1 MNDFIQALE
10 KTNVSKGGIAVVW
23 LGQAGFMIK
32 NANNLVVTIDPYLS
46 DCAEREF
53 GFKRLS
59 AAVITPELLST
70 DVLIATHEH
79 LDHFDV
85 DAMPVLI
92 QNTRKKIVCSPA
104 AAAECKKLSGD
115 NEKLVALSEG
125 EKVSVDGTVFT
136 AVYAD
141 HGDLAPDSIGVLID
155 SGDFSIYYSSD
166 TAYRPDEI
174 AESLGCIPDLA
185 ILPINGMYGNLDA
198 YEAAKLADRL
208 KIKTV
213 IPCHFWTF
221 KEHNGENGDPLS
233 FETAMKKHCE
243 KGKPIFLTP
252 GEIIIIG
259 KEV

>member
-1 MNDFIQALE
+1 MKDFIGELE
-10 KTNVSKGGIAVVW
+10 NIDVEPGRVAVVW

-32 NANNLVVTIDPYLS
+32 NSKKTVFTIDPYLS

-53 GFKRLS
+53 GFKRLA
-59 AAVITPELLST
+59 AAVVTPEMLST
-70 DVLIATHEH
+70 DVLIASHEH

-104 AAAECKKLSGD
+104 AAAECKKLRGD

-155 SGDFSIYYSSD
+155 SGDIAVYYSSD
-166 TAYRPDEI
+166 TAYRPEEI

-198 YEAAKLADRL
+198 YEAAKLAERL

-221 KEHNGENGDPLS
+221 KEHNGENGDPLT
-233 FETAMKKHCE
+233 FETAMEKQHKK
-243 KGKPIFLTP
+243 GTPIFLTP
-252 GEIIIIG
+252 GEISIIG